1 MFLALMMKIY
11 IQLQLFVQRK
21 EGASAIEYVIIV
33 TIVALV
39 ILGMGTNL
47 GTKITNVFSSVAAGL
62 TATGS

>member
-1 MFLALMMKIY
+1 MFLALMMKLY

-39 ILGMGTNL
+39 ILGVGTNL
-47 GTKITNVFSSVAAGL
+47 GTKIMNVFSSVAAGL

>member
-1 MFLALMMKIY
+1 MFLALMMKMY

>member
-1 MFLALMMKIY
+1 MFLALMMKMY

-33 TIVALV
+33 TIVAMV
-39 ILGMGTNL
+39 ILGMGTTL
-47 GTKITNVFSSVAAGL
+47 GTKRTNVFSSVAAGL